1 MDMSI
6 GERIRIKRKELNITQ
21 TQIQDKTGIS
31 SGNLSTIESG
41 KTLPSATALI
51 NLSKILNCS
60 IDWILT
66 GSSPISENL
75 SLTNTEQQLVSNFR
89 ILSAEDQDEI
99 IEIINIKIRRAQRKR
114 EITSSH
120 LTNSNKDN
128 MVG

>member
-6 GERIRIKRKELNITQ
+6 GERIRIKRKEMNITQ

-99 IEIINIKIRRAQRKR
+99 VEIINIKIRKTQRKR

-120 LTNSNKDN
+120 LTNTNKDD

>member
-6 GERIRIKRKELNITQ
+6 GERIRTKRKELNITQ

-75 SLTNTEQQLVSNFR
+75 SLTNTEQLLISNYR
-89 ILSAEDQDEI
+89 LLSVEDKDEI
-99 IEIINIKIRRAQRKR
+99 IEIINIKIRKTQRKR
-114 EITSSH
+114 EITSSP
-120 LTNSNKDN
+120 LTNANMDN